1 MLYLQTVLDG
11 LLQGGVYA
19 AVAVGLSLVFGVMR
33 IINWAHGE
41 MLMLSMYVGFFLY
54 TGLGINPYITVLIIA
69 VLFFALGYLF
79 QRGILNP
86 MLQREKEREPMSILL
101 FTVGLGYVLSNIA
114 LMAFGGNSR
123 AITATFNL
131 GSFVTP
137 NLGLVVSIPKLIA
150 CVISIAVSMALFVF
164 LQSSEQGRALR
175 ACSQNRE
182 VAKLMGINE
191 QKLYGIAMGLGL
203 GLVGIS
209 GALLISYFPVTP
221 EVGASFSTKSFVIV
235 VLGGK
240 GSIPGALVGG
250 LLVGVIETL
259 GSQLFSSSYSQVILF
274 VLFVII
280 LLVKPTG
287 LFGKERD

>member
-1 MLYLQTVLDG
+1 MLYLQTILDG

-33 IINWAHGE
+33 IINWSHGE
-41 MLMLSMYVGFFLY
+41 TLMVSMFVAYFLY
-54 TGLGINPYITVLIIA
+54 TGLGINPYIAALINAVIFFIYGYFLQRTVL
-69 VLFFALGYLF
+69 
-79 QRGILNP
+79 NN
-86 MLQREKEREPMSILL
+86 MLAREKEREPMSILL
-101 FTVGLGYVLSNIA
+101 FTSGLGMLLTNVA
-114 LMAFGGNSR
+114 LMIFGGNSH
-123 AITATFNL
+123 AIAATFNL
-131 GSFVTP
+131 GSFEIP
-137 NLGLVVSIPKLIA
+137 GLGLIISRPKLIG
-150 CVISIAVSMALFVF
+150 CIISVAVTIALFIF
-164 LQSSEQGRALR
+164 LQFSEQGRALR
-175 ACSQNRE
+175 ASSQNRQ

-221 EVGASFSTKSFVIV
+221 DVGSAFSMKSFIIV

-240 GSIPGALVGG
+240 GSVPGALVGG

-259 GSQLFSSSYSQVILF
+259 GSMVFSSSYSQVILF

-287 LFGKERD
+287 LFGKERE

>member
-54 TGLGINPYITVLIIA
+54 TGLGINPYITVLINA

-123 AITATFNL
+123 AIT
-131 GSFVTP
+131 
-137 NLGLVVSIPKLIA
+137 KLIA

>member
-1 MLYLQTVLDG
+1 
-11 LLQGGVYA
+11 
-19 AVAVGLSLVFGVMR
+19 
-33 IINWAHGE
+33 
-41 MLMLSMYVGFFLY
+41 
-54 TGLGINPYITVLIIA
+54 
-69 VLFFALGYLF
+69 
-79 QRGILNP
+79 
-86 MLQREKEREPMSILL
+86 
-101 FTVGLGYVLSNIA
+101 
-114 LMAFGGNSR
+114 
-123 AITATFNL
+123 
-131 GSFVTP
+131 
-137 NLGLVVSIPKLIA
+137 
-150 CVISIAVSMALFVF
+150 
-164 LQSSEQGRALR
+164 
-175 ACSQNRE
+175 
-182 VAKLMGINE
+182 MGINE

-259 GSQLFSSSYSQVILF
+259 GSQIFSSSYSQVILF